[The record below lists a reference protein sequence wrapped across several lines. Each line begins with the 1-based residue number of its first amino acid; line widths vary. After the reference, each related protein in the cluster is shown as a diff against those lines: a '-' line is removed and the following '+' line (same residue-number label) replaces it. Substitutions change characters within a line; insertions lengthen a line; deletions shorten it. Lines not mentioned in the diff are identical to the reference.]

1 MLCEPELAQLQH
13 SCLLPGIEEPGQVLG
28 IGCWVAKK
36 DTGPLLGSLLSVF
49 HPSSHTCDTGQAL
62 ELSPWSQVTCC
73 TAACVPAHLCLQA
86 LLRQGL
92 WYQESKSW
100 TDPATLTLPVC
111 KVRNLL
117 SLSSSDPHEKP
128 GGSRDWHFMLTLGYV

>member
-1 MLCEPELAQLQH
+1 MLCEPELAQPQH

-36 DTGPLLGSLLSVF
+36 DTGPLLVSLLSVF
-49 HPSSHTCDTGQAL
+49 HPSSYTCDTGQAL
-62 ELSPWSQVTCC
+62 ELSPWSQVTWC

-92 WYQESKSW
+92 LYQESISW
-100 TDPATLTLPVC
+100 TDPATLI
-111 KVRNLL
+111 L
-117 SLSSSDPHEKP
+117 SVKSGTFSASAAWIPMRSQEAPETGILC
-128 GGSRDWHFMLTLGYV
+128 